1 MSIFSIICLILAA
14 LCIGACVVY
23 FFLIYNIPVWAALLL
38 ASAHFGV
45 LSTIGADKEDF
56 WILLILLISLGF
68 IVSWWAV
75 VLIDVVEGTIKK
87 KEDD

>member
-45 LSTIGADKEDF
+45 LSTIGADKDCV
-56 WILLILLISLGF
+56 LIFLIFSLSLVF
-68 IVSWWAV
+68 IVSWWIV
-75 VLIDVVEGTIKK
+75 VLINIYDGIIKK